1 MTIAESVDRSGGV
14 GIGSDLGR
22 RMSLIDRLAYR
33 VCWSALWLLCKAW
46 FRFRVVGRENL
57 PREGAYILSPVHR
70 SYLDTPV
77 GGMVTARRQRFLG
90 KESLWRSRLA
100 GRFLTIVGGF
110 PVERGTADRAA
121 LRACQEVLERGEPMV
136 MFPEG
141 TRQFGP
147 VVRSDLLH
155 AGPAFVAA
163 RARVPIVPMG
173 IAGTDH
179 AMPGGSP
186 LIRPSKVVMV
196 VGKPIEPPEVDGR
209 VPRRVVD
216 ELTER
221 LRVGL
226 QVAFDEAQRLA
237 GRPAMPDP
245 DLAIDESLKP
255 ELPDAGLDLN
265 RRG

>member
-1 MTIAESVDRSGGV
+1 MSALDRV
-14 GIGSDLGR
+14 
-22 RMSLIDRLAYR
+22 AYR
-33 VCWSALWLLCKAW
+33 FFWSLLWLVCKAW
-46 FRFRVVGRENL
+46 FRFRVVEKQNL
-57 PREGAYILSPVHR
+57 PAEEAYILAPVHR

-90 KESLWRSRLA
+90 KESLWSNRAA

-141 TRQFGP
+141 TRQHGP
-147 VVRSDLLH
+147 VVDPDLMH

-163 RARVPIVPMG
+163 RAGVPIVPLG

-179 AMPGGSP
+179 AMPGGSM
-186 LIRPSKVVMV
+186 LIRPVRVVMV
-196 VGKPIEPPEVDGR
+196 VGEPIRPPEVDGR
-209 VPRRVVD
+209 IPRRMVD

-226 QVAFDEAQRLA
+226 QGCFDEAQRLA
-237 GRPAMPDP
+237 GRPALPV
-245 DLAIDESLKP
+245 P
-255 ELPDAGLDLN
+255 ETGASDD
-265 RRG
+265 

>member
-1 MTIAESVDRSGGV
+1 MSG
-14 GIGSDLGR
+14 DLGR
-22 RMSLIDRLAYR
+22 RMSALDRVAYR
-33 VCWSALWLLCKAW
+33 FFWSLLWLACKAW
-46 FRFRVVGRENL
+46 FRFRVVGKQNL
-57 PREGAYILSPVHR
+57 PAEEAYILAPVHR

-90 KESLWRSRLA
+90 KESLWSNRAA

-141 TRQFGP
+141 TRQHGP
-147 VVRSDLLH
+147 VVDPDLMH

-163 RARVPIVPMG
+163 RAGVPIVPLG

-179 AMPGGSP
+179 AMPGGSM
-186 LIRPSKVVMV
+186 LIRPVRVVMV
-196 VGKPIEPPEVDGR
+196 VGEPIRPPEVDGR
-209 VPRRVVD
+209 IPRRMVD

-226 QVAFDEAQRLA
+226 QGCFDEAQRLA
-237 GRPAMPDP
+237 GRPALPV
-245 DLAIDESLKP
+245 P
-255 ELPDAGLDLN
+255 ETGASDD
-265 RRG
+265 

>member
-1 MTIAESVDRSGGV
+1 MSD
-14 GIGSDLGR
+14 DLGR
-22 RMSLIDRLAYR
+22 RMSALDRVAYR
-33 VCWSALWLLCKAW
+33 FFWSLLWLACKAW
-46 FRFRVVGRENL
+46 FRFRVVGKQNL
-57 PREGAYILSPVHR
+57 PAEEAYILAPVHR

-90 KESLWRSRLA
+90 KESLWRNRAA

-141 TRQFGP
+141 TRQHGP
-147 VVRSDLLH
+147 VVDPDLMH

-163 RARVPIVPMG
+163 RAGVAIVPLG

-179 AMPGGSP
+179 AMPGGSM
-186 LIRPSKVVMV
+186 LIRPVRVVMV
-196 VGKPIEPPEVDGR
+196 VGEPIRPPEVDGR
-209 VPRRVVD
+209 IPRRMVD

-226 QVAFDEAQRLA
+226 QGCFDEAQRLA
-237 GRPAMPDP
+237 GRPALPV
-245 DLAIDESLKP
+245 P
-255 ELPDAGLDLN
+255 ETGASDD
-265 RRG
+265 

>member
-1 MTIAESVDRSGGV
+1 VSG
-14 GIGSDLGR
+14 DLGR
-22 RMSLIDRLAYR
+22 RMSALDRMAYR
-33 VCWSALWLLCKAW
+33 FFWSLLWLACKAW
-46 FRFRVVGRENL
+46 FRFRVVGKQNL
-57 PREGAYILSPVHR
+57 PAEEAYILAPVHR

-90 KESLWRSRLA
+90 KESLWRNRAA

-141 TRQFGP
+141 TRQHGP
-147 VVRSDLLH
+147 VVDPDLMH

-163 RARVPIVPMG
+163 RAGVPIVPLG

-179 AMPGGSP
+179 AMPGGSM
-186 LIRPSKVVMV
+186 LIRPVRVVMV
-196 VGKPIEPPEVDGR
+196 VGEPIRPPEVDGR
-209 VPRRVVD
+209 IPRRMVD

-226 QVAFDEAQRLA
+226 QGCFDEAQRLA
-237 GRPAMPDP
+237 GRPALPV
-245 DLAIDESLKP
+245 P
-255 ELPDAGLDLN
+255 ETGASDD
-265 RRG
+265 

>member
-1 MTIAESVDRSGGV
+1 MSALDRA
-14 GIGSDLGR
+14 
-22 RMSLIDRLAYR
+22 AYR
-33 VCWSALWLLCKAW
+33 FFWSLLWLACKAW
-46 FRFRVVGRENL
+46 FRFRVVGKQNL
-57 PREGAYILSPVHR
+57 PAEEAYILAPVHR

-77 GGMVTARRQRFLG
+77 GGMVTTRRQRFLG
-90 KESLWRSRLA
+90 KESLWRNRAA

-141 TRQFGP
+141 TRQHGP
-147 VVRSDLLH
+147 VVDPDLMH

-163 RARVPIVPMG
+163 RAGVPIVPLG

-179 AMPGGSP
+179 AMPGGSM
-186 LIRPSKVVMV
+186 LIRPVRVVMV
-196 VGKPIEPPEVDGR
+196 VGEPIRPSEVDGR
-209 VPRRVVD
+209 IPRRMVD

-226 QVAFDEAQRLA
+226 QGCFDEAQRLA
-237 GRPAMPDP
+237 GRPALPV
-245 DLAIDESLKP
+245 P
-255 ELPDAGLDLN
+255 ETGASDD
-265 RRG
+265 

>member
-1 MTIAESVDRSGGV
+1 MSG
-14 GIGSDLGR
+14 DLGR
-22 RMSLIDRLAYR
+22 RMSALDRVAYR
-33 VCWSALWLLCKAW
+33 FFWSLLWLACKAW
-46 FRFRVVGRENL
+46 FRFRVVGKQNL
-57 PREGAYILSPVHR
+57 PAEEAYILAPVHR

-90 KESLWRSRLA
+90 KESLWRNRAA

-141 TRQFGP
+141 TRQHGP
-147 VVRSDLLH
+147 VVEPDLMH

-163 RARVPIVPMG
+163 RAGVPLVPLG

-179 AMPGGSP
+179 AMSGGSM
-186 LIRPSKVVMV
+186 LIRPVRVVMV
-196 VGKPIEPPEVDGR
+196 VGEPIRPPEVDGR
-209 VPRRVVD
+209 IPRRMVD

-226 QVAFDEAQRLA
+226 QGCFDEAQRLA
-237 GRPAMPDP
+237 GRPALPV
-245 DLAIDESLKP
+245 P
-255 ELPDAGLDLN
+255 ETGASDD
-265 RRG
+265 

>member
-1 MTIAESVDRSGGV
+1 MSG
-14 GIGSDLGR
+14 DLGR
-22 RMSLIDRLAYR
+22 RMSALDRVAYR
-33 VCWSALWLLCKAW
+33 FFWSLLWLACKAW
-46 FRFRVVGRENL
+46 FRFRVVGKQNL
-57 PREGAYILSPVHR
+57 PAEEAYILAPVHR

-90 KESLWRSRLA
+90 KESLWRNRAA

-141 TRQFGP
+141 TRQSGP
-147 VVRSDLLH
+147 VVDPDLMH

-163 RARVPIVPMG
+163 RAGVPIVPLG

-179 AMPGGSP
+179 AMPGGSM
-186 LIRPSKVVMV
+186 LIRPVRVVMV
-196 VGKPIEPPEVDGR
+196 VGEPIRPPEVDGR
-209 VPRRVVD
+209 IPRRMVD

-226 QVAFDEAQRLA
+226 QGCFDEAQRLA
-237 GRPAMPDP
+237 GRPALPV
-245 DLAIDESLKP
+245 P
-255 ELPDAGLDLN
+255 ETGASDD
-265 RRG
+265 

>member
-1 MTIAESVDRSGGV
+1 MSG
-14 GIGSDLGR
+14 DLGR
-22 RMSLIDRLAYR
+22 RMSALDRVAYR
-33 VCWSALWLLCKAW
+33 FFWSLLWLACKAW
-46 FRFRVVGRENL
+46 FRFRVVGKQNL
-57 PREGAYILSPVHR
+57 PAEEAYILAPVHR

-90 KESLWRSRLA
+90 KESLWRNRAA

-141 TRQFGP
+141 TRQHGP
-147 VVRSDLLH
+147 VVDPDLMH

-163 RARVPIVPMG
+163 RAGVPIVPLG

-179 AMPGGSP
+179 AMPGGSM
-186 LIRPSKVVMV
+186 LIRPVRVVMV
-196 VGKPIEPPEVDGR
+196 VGEPIRPLEVDGR
-209 VPRRVVD
+209 IPRRMVD

-226 QVAFDEAQRLA
+226 QGCVDEAQRLA
-237 GRPAMPDP
+237 GRPALPV
-245 DLAIDESLKP
+245 P
-255 ELPDAGLDLN
+255 ETGASDD
-265 RRG
+265 

>member
-1 MTIAESVDRSGGV
+1 MSALDRV
-14 GIGSDLGR
+14 
-22 RMSLIDRLAYR
+22 AYR
-33 VCWSALWLLCKAW
+33 FFWSLLWLACKAW
-46 FRFRVVGRENL
+46 FRFRVVGKQNL
-57 PREGAYILSPVHR
+57 PAEEAYILAPVHR

-90 KESLWRSRLA
+90 KESLWNNRAA

-141 TRQFGP
+141 TRQHGP
-147 VVRSDLLH
+147 VVDPDLMH

-163 RARVPIVPMG
+163 RAGVPIVPLG

-179 AMPGGSP
+179 AMPGGSM
-186 LIRPSKVVMV
+186 LIRPVRVVMV
-196 VGKPIEPPEVDGR
+196 VGEPIRPPVVDGR
-209 VPRRVVD
+209 IPRRMLD

-226 QVAFDEAQRLA
+226 QECFDEAQRLA
-237 GRPAMPDP
+237 GRPA
-245 DLAIDESLKP
+245 
-255 ELPDAGLDLN
+255 LPVPAVETSGD
-265 RRG
+265 

>member
-1 MTIAESVDRSGGV
+1 MSG
-14 GIGSDLGR
+14 DLGR
-22 RMSLIDRLAYR
+22 RMSALDRVAYR
-33 VCWSALWLLCKAW
+33 FFWWVLWLACKAW
-46 FRFRVVGRENL
+46 FRFRVVGKQNL
-57 PREGAYILSPVHR
+57 PAKEAYILAPVHR

-90 KESLWRSRLA
+90 KESLWRNRAA

-141 TRQFGP
+141 TRQHGP
-147 VVRSDLLH
+147 VVDPDLMH

-163 RARVPIVPMG
+163 RAGVAIVPLG

-179 AMPGGSP
+179 AMPGGSM
-186 LIRPSKVVMV
+186 LIRPVRVVMV
-196 VGKPIEPPEVDGR
+196 VGEPIRPSEVDGR
-209 VPRRVVD
+209 IPRRMVD

-226 QVAFDEAQRLA
+226 QGCFDEAQRLA
-237 GRPAMPDP
+237 GRPALPV
-245 DLAIDESLKP
+245 P
-255 ELPDAGLDLN
+255 ETGASDD
-265 RRG
+265 

>member
-1 MTIAESVDRSGGV
+1 MSG
-14 GIGSDLGR
+14 DLGR
-22 RMSLIDRLAYR
+22 RMSALDRVAYR
-33 VCWSALWLLCKAW
+33 FFWSLLWLACKAW
-46 FRFRVVGRENL
+46 FRFRVVGKQNL
-57 PREGAYILSPVHR
+57 PAEEAYILAPVHR

-77 GGMVTARRQRFLG
+77 GGMVTTRRQRFLG
-90 KESLWRSRLA
+90 KESLWRNRAA

-141 TRQFGP
+141 TRQHGP
-147 VVRSDLLH
+147 VVDPDLMH

-163 RARVPIVPMG
+163 RAGVPIVPLG

-179 AMPGGSP
+179 AMPGGSM
-186 LIRPSKVVMV
+186 LIRPVRVVMV
-196 VGKPIEPPEVDGR
+196 VGEPIRPSEVDGR
-209 VPRRVVD
+209 IPRRMVD

-226 QVAFDEAQRLA
+226 QGCFDEAQRLA
-237 GRPAMPDP
+237 GRPALPV
-245 DLAIDESLKP
+245 P
-255 ELPDAGLDLN
+255 ETGASDD
-265 RRG
+265 

>member
-1 MTIAESVDRSGGV
+1 MSALDRV
-14 GIGSDLGR
+14 
-22 RMSLIDRLAYR
+22 AYR
-33 VCWSALWLLCKAW
+33 FFWSLLWLACKAW
-46 FRFRVVGRENL
+46 FRFRVVGKQNL
-57 PREGAYILSPVHR
+57 PAEEAYILAPVHR

-77 GGMVTARRQRFLG
+77 GGMVTTRRQRFLG
-90 KESLWRSRLA
+90 KESLWRNRAA

-141 TRQFGP
+141 TRQRGP
-147 VVRSDLLH
+147 VVDPDLMH

-163 RARVPIVPMG
+163 RAGVPIVPLG

-179 AMPGGSP
+179 AMPGGSM
-186 LIRPSKVVMV
+186 LIRPVRVVMV
-196 VGKPIEPPEVDGR
+196 VGEPIRPPEVDGR
-209 VPRRVVD
+209 IPRRMVD

-226 QVAFDEAQRLA
+226 QGCFDEAQRLA
-237 GRPAMPDP
+237 GRPALPV
-245 DLAIDESLKP
+245 P
-255 ELPDAGLDLN
+255 ETGASDD
-265 RRG
+265 

>member
-1 MTIAESVDRSGGV
+1 MSALDR
-14 GIGSDLGR
+14 
-22 RMSLIDRLAYR
+22 MAYR
-33 VCWSALWLLCKAW
+33 FFWSLLWLACKAW
-46 FRFRVVGRENL
+46 FRFRVVGKQNL
-57 PREGAYILSPVHR
+57 PAEEAYILAPVHR

-90 KESLWRSRLA
+90 KESLWRNRAA

-141 TRQFGP
+141 TRQHGP
-147 VVRSDLLH
+147 VVDPDLMH

-163 RARVPIVPMG
+163 RAGVPIVPLG

-179 AMPGGSP
+179 AMPGGSM
-186 LIRPSKVVMV
+186 LIRPVRVVMV
-196 VGKPIEPPEVDGR
+196 VGEPIRPPEMDGR
-209 VPRRVVD
+209 IPRRMVD

-226 QVAFDEAQRLA
+226 QGCFDEAQRLA
-237 GRPAMPDP
+237 GRPALPV
-245 DLAIDESLKP
+245 P
-255 ELPDAGLDLN
+255 ETGASDD
-265 RRG
+265 

>member
-1 MTIAESVDRSGGV
+1 MSALDRV
-14 GIGSDLGR
+14 
-22 RMSLIDRLAYR
+22 AYR
-33 VCWSALWLLCKAW
+33 FFWSLLWLACKAW
-46 FRFRVVGRENL
+46 FRFRVVGKQNL
-57 PREGAYILSPVHR
+57 PAEEAYILAPVHR

-90 KESLWRSRLA
+90 KESLWRNRAA

-141 TRQFGP
+141 TRQHGP
-147 VVRSDLLH
+147 VVDPDLMH

-163 RARVPIVPMG
+163 RAGVPIVPLG

-179 AMPGGSP
+179 AMPGGSM
-186 LIRPSKVVMV
+186 LIRPVRVVMV
-196 VGKPIEPPEVDGR
+196 VGEPIRPPEVDGR
-209 VPRRVVD
+209 IPRRMVD

-226 QVAFDEAQRLA
+226 QGCFDEAQRLT
-237 GRPAMPDP
+237 GRPALPV
-245 DLAIDESLKP
+245 P
-255 ELPDAGLDLN
+255 ETGASDD
-265 RRG
+265 

>member
-1 MTIAESVDRSGGV
+1 MSG
-14 GIGSDLGR
+14 DLGR
-22 RMSLIDRLAYR
+22 RMSALDRVAYR
-33 VCWSALWLLCKAW
+33 FFWSLLWLACKAW
-46 FRFRVVGRENL
+46 FRFRVVGKQNL
-57 PREGAYILSPVHR
+57 PAEEAYILAPVHR

-90 KESLWRSRLA
+90 KESLWRNRAA

-141 TRQFGP
+141 TRQHGP
-147 VVRSDLLH
+147 VVDPDLMH

-163 RARVPIVPMG
+163 RAGVPIVPLG

-179 AMPGGSP
+179 AMPGGSM
-186 LIRPSKVVMV
+186 LIRPVRVVMV
-196 VGKPIEPPEVDGR
+196 VGEPIRSPEVDGR
-209 VPRRVVD
+209 IPRRMVD

-226 QVAFDEAQRLA
+226 QGCFDEAQRLA
-237 GRPAMPDP
+237 GRPALPV
-245 DLAIDESLKP
+245 P
-255 ELPDAGLDLN
+255 ETGASDD
-265 RRG
+265 

>member
-1 MTIAESVDRSGGV
+1 MSD
-14 GIGSDLGR
+14 DLGR
-22 RMSLIDRLAYR
+22 RMSLLDRVAYR
-33 VCWSALWLLCKAW
+33 FFWSLLWLVCKAW
-46 FRFRVVGRENL
+46 FRFRVVGGENI
-57 PREGAYILSPVHR
+57 PADEAYILAPVHR

-90 KESLWRSRLA
+90 KESLWKNRAA

-141 TRQFGP
+141 TRQYGP
-147 VVRSDLLH
+147 VVEADLMH

-163 RARVPIVPMG
+163 RAGVPLIPMG

-179 AMPGGSP
+179 AMPGGSMF
-186 LIRPSKVVMV
+186 IRPIRVVMV
-196 VGKPIEPPEVDGR
+196 VGEPIRPPVVEGR
-209 VPRRVVD
+209 IPRRVID

-221 LRVGL
+221 LRVSL
-226 QVAFDEAQRLA
+226 QECFDEAQRLA
-237 GRPAMPDP
+237 GRPALQVPDVEP
-245 DLAIDESLKP
+245 SDD
-255 ELPDAGLDLN
+255 
-265 RRG
+265 

>member
-1 MTIAESVDRSGGV
+1 MSALDRV
-14 GIGSDLGR
+14 
-22 RMSLIDRLAYR
+22 AYR
-33 VCWSALWLLCKAW
+33 FFWSLLWLACKAW
-46 FRFRVVGRENL
+46 FRFRVVGKQNL
-57 PREGAYILSPVHR
+57 PPEEAYILAPVHR

-90 KESLWRSRLA
+90 KESLWRNRAA

-141 TRQFGP
+141 TRQHGP
-147 VVRSDLLH
+147 VVDPDLMH

-163 RARVPIVPMG
+163 RAGVPIVPLG

-179 AMPGGSP
+179 AMPGGSM
-186 LIRPSKVVMV
+186 LIRPVRVVMV
-196 VGKPIEPPEVDGR
+196 VGEPIRPPEVDGR
-209 VPRRVVD
+209 IPRRMVD

-226 QVAFDEAQRLA
+226 QGCFDEAQRLA
-237 GRPAMPDP
+237 GRPALPV
-245 DLAIDESLKP
+245 P
-255 ELPDAGLDLN
+255 ETGASDD
-265 RRG
+265 

>member
-1 MTIAESVDRSGGV
+1 MSG
-14 GIGSDLGR
+14 DLGR
-22 RMSLIDRLAYR
+22 RMSALDRVAYR
-33 VCWSALWLLCKAW
+33 FFWSLLWLACKAW
-46 FRFRVVGRENL
+46 FRFRVVGKQNL
-57 PREGAYILSPVHR
+57 PAEEAYILAPVHR

-90 KESLWRSRLA
+90 KESLWRNRAA

-141 TRQFGP
+141 TRQHGP
-147 VVRSDLLH
+147 VVDPDLMH

-163 RARVPIVPMG
+163 RAGVPIVPLG

-179 AMPGGSP
+179 AMPGGSM
-186 LIRPSKVVMV
+186 LIRPVRVVMV
-196 VGKPIEPPEVDGR
+196 VGEPIRPPEVDGR
-209 VPRRVVD
+209 IPRRMVD

-221 LRVGL
+221 LRIGL
-226 QVAFDEAQRLA
+226 QGCFDEAQRLA
-237 GRPAMPDP
+237 GRPALPV
-245 DLAIDESLKP
+245 P
-255 ELPDAGLDLN
+255 ETGASDD
-265 RRG
+265 

>member
-1 MTIAESVDRSGGV
+1 MSG
-14 GIGSDLGR
+14 DLGR
-22 RMSLIDRLAYR
+22 RMSALDRMAYR
-33 VCWSALWLLCKAW
+33 FFWSLLWLACKAW
-46 FRFRVVGRENL
+46 FRFRVVGKQNL
-57 PREGAYILSPVHR
+57 PAEEAYILAPVHR

-90 KESLWRSRLA
+90 KESLWRNRA
-100 GRFLTIVGGF
+100 GGRFLTIVGGF

-141 TRQFGP
+141 TRQHGP
-147 VVRSDLLH
+147 VVDPDLMH

-163 RARVPIVPMG
+163 RAGVPIVPLG

-179 AMPGGSP
+179 AMPGGSM
-186 LIRPSKVVMV
+186 LIRPVRVVMV
-196 VGKPIEPPEVDGR
+196 VGEPIRPPEVDGR
-209 VPRRVVD
+209 IPRRMVD

-226 QVAFDEAQRLA
+226 QGCFDEAQRLA
-237 GRPAMPDP
+237 GRPALPV
-245 DLAIDESLKP
+245 P
-255 ELPDAGLDLN
+255 ETGASDD
-265 RRG
+265 

>member
-1 MTIAESVDRSGGV
+1 MSG
-14 GIGSDLGR
+14 DLGR
-22 RMSLIDRLAYR
+22 RMSALDRMAYR
-33 VCWSALWLLCKAW
+33 FFWSLLWLVCKAW
-46 FRFRVVGRENL
+46 FRFRVVGKQNL
-57 PREGAYILSPVHR
+57 PAEEAYILAPVHR

-90 KESLWRSRLA
+90 KESLWRNRAA

-141 TRQFGP
+141 TRQHGP
-147 VVRSDLLH
+147 VVDPDLMH

-163 RARVPIVPMG
+163 RAGVPIVPLG

-179 AMPGGSP
+179 AMPGGSM
-186 LIRPSKVVMV
+186 LIRPVRVVMV
-196 VGKPIEPPEVDGR
+196 VGEPIRPPEVDGR
-209 VPRRVVD
+209 IPRRMVD

-226 QVAFDEAQRLA
+226 QGCFDEAQRLA
-237 GRPAMPDP
+237 GRPALPV
-245 DLAIDESLKP
+245 P
-255 ELPDAGLDLN
+255 ETGASDD
-265 RRG
+265 

>member
-1 MTIAESVDRSGGV
+1 MSG
-14 GIGSDLGR
+14 DLGR
-22 RMSLIDRLAYR
+22 RMSALDRVAYR
-33 VCWSALWLLCKAW
+33 FFWSLLWLACKAW
-46 FRFRVVGRENL
+46 FRFRVVGKQNL
-57 PREGAYILSPVHR
+57 PAEEAYILAPVHR

-90 KESLWRSRLA
+90 KESLWNNRAA

-141 TRQFGP
+141 TRQHGP
-147 VVRSDLLH
+147 VVDPDLMH

-163 RARVPIVPMG
+163 RAGVPIVPLG

-179 AMPGGSP
+179 AMPGGSM
-186 LIRPSKVVMV
+186 LIRPVRVVMV
-196 VGKPIEPPEVDGR
+196 VGEPIRPPEVDGR
-209 VPRRVVD
+209 IPRRMVD

-226 QVAFDEAQRLA
+226 QGCFEEAQRLA
-237 GRPAMPDP
+237 GRPALPV
-245 DLAIDESLKP
+245 P
-255 ELPDAGLDLN
+255 ETGASDD
-265 RRG
+265 

>member
-1 MTIAESVDRSGGV
+1 MSG
-14 GIGSDLGR
+14 DLGR
-22 RMSLIDRLAYR
+22 RMSALDRVAYR
-33 VCWSALWLLCKAW
+33 FFWSLLWLACKAW
-46 FRFRVVGRENL
+46 FRFRVVGKQNL
-57 PREGAYILSPVHR
+57 PAEEAYILAPVHR

-90 KESLWRSRLA
+90 KESLWRNRA
-100 GRFLTIVGGF
+100 VGRFLTIVGGF

-141 TRQFGP
+141 TRQHGP
-147 VVRSDLLH
+147 VVDPDLMH

-163 RARVPIVPMG
+163 RAGVPIVPLG

-179 AMPGGSP
+179 AMPGGSM
-186 LIRPSKVVMV
+186 LIRPVRVVMV
-196 VGKPIEPPEVDGR
+196 VGEPIRPPEVDGR
-209 VPRRVVD
+209 IPRRMVD

-226 QVAFDEAQRLA
+226 QGCFDEAQRLA
-237 GRPAMPDP
+237 GRPALPV
-245 DLAIDESLKP
+245 P
-255 ELPDAGLDLN
+255 ETGASDD
-265 RRG
+265 

>member
-1 MTIAESVDRSGGV
+1 MSG
-14 GIGSDLGR
+14 DLGR
-22 RMSLIDRLAYR
+22 RMSALDRVAYR
-33 VCWSALWLLCKAW
+33 FFWSLLWLACKAW
-46 FRFRVVGRENL
+46 FRFRIVGKQNL
-57 PREGAYILSPVHR
+57 PAEEAYILAPVHR

-90 KESLWRSRLA
+90 KESLWRNRAA

-141 TRQFGP
+141 TRQHGP
-147 VVRSDLLH
+147 VVDPDLMH

-163 RARVPIVPMG
+163 RAGVPIVPLG

-179 AMPGGSP
+179 AMPGGSM
-186 LIRPSKVVMV
+186 LIRPVRVVMV
-196 VGKPIEPPEVDGR
+196 VGEPIRPPEVDGR
-209 VPRRVVD
+209 IPRRMVD

-226 QVAFDEAQRLA
+226 QGCFDEAQRLA
-237 GRPAMPDP
+237 GRPALPV
-245 DLAIDESLKP
+245 P
-255 ELPDAGLDLN
+255 ETGASDD
-265 RRG
+265 